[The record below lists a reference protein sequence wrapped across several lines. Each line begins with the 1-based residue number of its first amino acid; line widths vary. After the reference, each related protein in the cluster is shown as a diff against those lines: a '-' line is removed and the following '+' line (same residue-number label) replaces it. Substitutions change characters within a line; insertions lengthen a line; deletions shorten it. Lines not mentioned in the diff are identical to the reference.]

1 MRPKLFL
8 LAEHRLMAIE
18 QTLSIIKPDA
28 VRRSL
33 IGQIYSRFTAAG
45 LHIVAARLMQLDR
58 QQAEGFYAEEHQDK
72 AFFNE
77 LVDFMISGP
86 IMVQVL
92 AGESAIRRYRE
103 LMGATNPEKA
113 LAGTLRADYALGIQE
128 NIVHGSDSAASAA
141 REIAYFFTVRDNGYY
156 DAIL

>member
-1 MRPKLFL
+1 
-8 LAEHRLMAIE
+8 MATE

-33 IGQIYSRFTAAG
+33 IGPIYSRFTAAG
-45 LHIVAARLMQLDR
+45 LQIVAARLMQLDR
-58 QQAEGFYAEEHQDK
+58 LQAAGFYAEHQDR

-103 LMGATNPEKA
+103 LMGATNPAQA
-113 LAGTLRADYALGIQE
+113 LAGSLRADYSLSLQE
-128 NIVHGSDSAASAA
+128 NTVHGSDAPASAA
-141 REIAYFFTVRDNGYY
+141 REIAYFFTVRDDGHY

>member
-1 MRPKLFL
+1 
-8 LAEHRLMAIE
+8 MAIE

-33 IGQIYSRFTAAG
+33 IGPIYSRFTAAG
-45 LHIVAARLMQLDR
+45 LHIVAARLIQLER
-58 QQAEGFYAEEHQDK
+58 LQAAGFYAEEHQDK
-72 AFFNE
+72 AYFNE

-103 LMGATNPEKA
+103 LMGATNPAQA
-113 LAGTLRADYALGIQE
+113 LAGSLRADYSLSIQE
-128 NIVHGSDSAASAA
+128 NTVHGSDSPASAA
-141 REIAYFFTVRDNGYY
+141 REIAYFFTVRDDGHY

>member
-1 MRPKLFL
+1 
-8 LAEHRLMAIE
+8 MAIE

-28 VRRSL
+28 VHRAL
-33 IGQIYSRFTAAG
+33 IGPIYSRFTAAG
-45 LHIVAARLMQLDR
+45 LQIVAARLMQLDR
-58 QQAEGFYAEEHQDK
+58 QRAENFYAEHRDR

-86 IMVQVL
+86 IMVQIL

-103 LMGATNPEKA
+103 LMGATNPTEA
-113 LAGTLRADYALGIQE
+113 LAGSLRADYALSIQE
-128 NIVHGSDSAASAA
+128 NVVHGSDAPASAA
-141 REIAYFFTVRDNGYY
+141 REIDCFFTVRSDGHY